1 MGFLSG
7 LSSFFTGTPG
17 KMSQQSTLLPNQ
29 RPIQKQ
35 QAQAAMGPGAGG
47 AFGQSADYYRN
58 LLGNDS
64 QDLQAFQQPEMRRFN
79 EQTIPDIAEQF
90 AGMGS
95 GGLSSSGFQ
104 NSAVSAGADLGE
116 RLASM
121 RAGLRQNA
129 ADRLSSFGQQALN
142 PYAENVYRPRTPGL
156 LESLAPAVG
165 SAATSYFSPFG
176 GSFGS
181 LNKLRQGG

>member
-1 MGFLSG
+1 MGFFSG
-7 LSSFFTGTPG
+7 LSSFFNGTPA

-35 QAQAAMGPGAGG
+35 QAQAIMGRGAGG
-47 AFGQSADYYRN
+47 AFGESADYYRD
-58 LLGNDS
+58 LLGNTN
-64 QDLQAFQQPEMRRFN
+64 QDLQAFQQPELRRYN
-79 EQTIPDIAEQF
+79 EQTIPDLAEQF

-95 GGLSSSGFQ
+95 GGLSSSGFR
-104 NSAVSAGADLGE
+104 NAAVSAGADLGE

-129 ADRLSSFGQQALN
+129 ADRLSSLGQQGLGQ
-142 PYAENVYRPRTPGL
+142 YAENVYKPRTAGF
-156 LESLAPAVG
+156 LESIAPAVG
-165 SAATSYFSPFG
+165 QGLGMAVNPYG

-181 LNKLRQGG
+181 LSKLRQGG